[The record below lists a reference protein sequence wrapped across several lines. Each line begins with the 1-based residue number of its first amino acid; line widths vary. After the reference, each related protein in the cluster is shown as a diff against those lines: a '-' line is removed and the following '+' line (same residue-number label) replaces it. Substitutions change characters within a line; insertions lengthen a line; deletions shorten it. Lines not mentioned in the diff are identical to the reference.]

1 MGYTHYY
8 RVKNVPNEAY
18 ASIRK
23 DFETLIPKFT
33 AQNIPL
39 TGWDSEGEMTV
50 NDEEIR
56 FNGVE
61 DDGHETM
68 ALGVD
73 TEGFNFCKTARKP
86 YDLAVTSLLIVASQH
101 LGELISVSS
110 DGYLSEWKEA
120 MELCQS
126 TLGYGQDFAFR
137 EES

>member
-8 RVKNVPNEAY
+8 RVQNVPNEAY
-18 ASIRK
+18 VSIRK

-39 TGWDSEGEMTV
+39 AGWDGKGEMTV

-61 DDGHETM
+61 NDGHETM

-86 YDLAVTSLLIVASQH
+86 YDLAVTSLLIIASQH
-101 LGELISVSS
+101 LGDLIEVSS
-110 DGYLSEWKEA
+110 DGDLSDWNEA
-120 MELCQS
+120 KELCLS
-126 TLGYGQDFAFR
+126 ALGYGEDFDFR